1 MLVLLVAFRS
11 VLIPLQAAVTNF
23 LTAMAA
29 FGIVTAVFQWGWGI
43 SLVGID
49 TTASTV
55 PIASFVPLMMF
66 AVLFGL
72 SMDYQVFLL
81 SSVDHFRA
89 HGESDSES
97 VRLGLK
103 ASARVIAAA
112 ALIMMSV
119 FSSFILNGDPVV
131 KQFGVGLASAVA
143 LAATMVL
150 MLAPALLTMMGD
162 GPGGCPACWARSC
175 PRSTSRART
184 SATSRHPPPRPHR
197 QPREPASSAIS
208 AARFASDR
216 RYEGSG
222 ADRRRSFGARGH
234 ASRLAVERPPRTGA
248 PRGGATLATHRS
260 PAVGAATDVKTTGR
274 RGVPCYA
281 RPSNSRGISTAGSS

>member
-1 MLVLLVAFRS
+1 MTAYVGGSTAGNVDLASEISSRLPLVIVTILLLQHAGAAGG
-11 VLIPLQAAVTNF
+11 LPLGGDPAQAAVTNF

-55 PIASFVPLMMF
+55 PIASYVPLMMF

-81 SSVDHFRA
+81 SSVDHHRA
-89 HGESDSES
+89 TARATS
-97 VRLGLK
+97 VG
-103 ASARVIAAA
+103 AARPQGQRAGDRRGGADHD
-112 ALIMMSV
+112 SV

-150 MLAPALLTMMGD
+150 MLAPAVLTLMGS

-175 PRSTSRART
+175 PRSTSKAPT

-234 ASRLAVERPPRTGA
+234 APDLQWSARRE
-248 PRGGATLATHRS
+248 HRRS
-260 PAVGAATDVKTTGR
+260 AR
-274 RGVPCYA
+274 R
-281 RPSNSRGISTAGSS
+281 RNSGHA